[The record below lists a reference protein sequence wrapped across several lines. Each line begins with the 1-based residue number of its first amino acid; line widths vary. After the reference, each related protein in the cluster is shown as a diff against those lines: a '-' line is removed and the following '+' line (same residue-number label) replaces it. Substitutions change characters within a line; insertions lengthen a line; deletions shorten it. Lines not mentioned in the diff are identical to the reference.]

1 MLSSY
6 LSGEYKD
13 NLFSSNRK
21 DASFKRDTLIPSS
34 VIVEIN
40 LLEIGDFSERFRK
53 FFSPQYSV
61 TVTAAILKEN
71 N

>member
-21 DASFKRDTLIPSS
+21 AASFKRDNLIPSS
-34 VIVEIN
+34 VIVKIN

-53 FFSPQYSV
+53 FFSPQYSA